1 MVSYTR
7 MRKMEKDRV
16 APGVGVLDR
25 LPSVRVLVVGD
36 AMMDRFVYGSVERI
50 SPEAPVPV
58 FRPSRTIEMPGGAG
72 NTAVN
77 LSALGCKV
85 RLVAR
90 TGFDAMSARLSDALK
105 RQGVSVRFSRQ
116 KAWPTSVKTRFIAG
130 NNHVLRVDEEQ
141 ITEIDTRQLSV
152 VRAAVRGEIAKCDIV
167 VLSDYGKGFLSASLL
182 KPVISDCKR
191 AGIPVV
197 VDPKSSEWSKY
208 AGATLVKPNL
218 KEFSEA
224 AGRKF
229 NPGSANFCE
238 EIVGAAK
245 ALLSRHKIGGLL
257 ITLGEHGMI
266 YVPAGGSRSDVIR
279 LPTRAR
285 EVFDVSGAGDTTIA
299 ALAAA
304 IGAGAGMPEAMQIA
318 NAAAGI
324 VVGKVGTASVSASE
338 LMEALSGTGGNMDRK
353 MLPLPVLCR
362 EIAALR
368 RKGVKV
374 GFTNGCFDCCHLGH
388 LTSLREAKR
397 LCDVLVVGVNSD
409 AWIRRHKGKDRPLQ
423 DMATRTALLAALECV
438 DYVVA
443 FDDET
448 ALPLVR
454 KLRPDVIA
462 KEGYAMK
469 DWPEGRYVESIGG
482 KAVTLRRVEGYST
495 TAIAKRAGAK

>member
-1 MVSYTR
+1 
-7 MRKMEKDRV
+7 
-16 APGVGVLDR
+16 
-25 LPSVRVLVVGD
+25 
-36 AMMDRFVYGSVERI
+36 MMDRFVYGSVERI

-77 LSALGCKV
+77 LSALGCRV

-90 TGFDAMSARLSDALK
+90 TGFDETSARLSASL
-105 RQGVSVRFSRQ
+105 RQKGVSVRLFRQ
-116 KAWPTSVKTRFIAG
+116 KTWTTSVKTRFIAG

-141 ITEIDTRQLSV
+141 IAEIDNSQLSD
-152 VRAAVRGEIAKCDIV
+152 VRSAVRREIAKCDIV
-167 VLSDYGKGFLSASLL
+167 VLSDYGKGFLSTPFVKS
-182 KPVISDCKR
+182 VISDCKT
-191 AGIPVV
+191 AGMPVV

-224 AGRKF
+224 TGRKF

-238 EIVGAAK
+238 EIVCAAK
-245 ALLSRHKIGGLL
+245 ELLSRHKIGGLL

-266 YVPAGGSRSDVIR
+266 YVPAGGSQSDVIH

-304 IGAGAGMPEAMQIA
+304 IGAGARMPEAMQIA

-324 VVGKVGTASVSASE
+324 VVGKVGTASVSARE
-338 LMEALSGTGGNMDRK
+338 LRGALSSMDNNMGRK
-353 MLPLPVLCR
+353 TLPLPALCR
-362 EIAALR
+362 EIGALKR
-368 RKGVKV
+368 NGLKI

-388 LTSLREAKR
+388 LTSLLEAKG

-409 AWIRRHKGKDRPLQ
+409 NWIRRHKGKNRPLQ
-423 DMATRTALLAALECV
+423 NMATRTALLAALECV

-443 FDDET
+443 FNDET

-462 KEGYAMK
+462 KEGYALK

-495 TAIAKRAGAK
+495 TAIAKKAGAK

>member
-1 MVSYTR
+1 MSKT
-7 MRKMEKDRV
+7 ENDGF
-16 APGVGVLDR
+16 ASIGGVLDR
-25 LPSVRVLVVGD
+25 FSSVRVLVVGD

-58 FRPSRTIEMPGGAG
+58 FRPSRTVEMPGGAG

-77 LSALGCKV
+77 LSALGCRA
-85 RLVAR
+85 RLIAR
-90 TGFDAMSARLSDALK
+90 TGLDAMSARLSDALES
-105 RQGVSVRFSRQ
+105 RGVSVRLFRQ
-116 KAWPTSVKTRFIAG
+116 KEWPTSVKTRFIAG

-141 ITEIDTRQLSV
+141 IAEIGNDRLS
-152 VRAAVRGEIAKCDIV
+152 AVRSAVRRELAKCDIV
-167 VLSDYGKGFLSASLL
+167 VLSDYGKGFLSAPFVKS
-182 KPVISDCKR
+182 VISDCKA
-191 AGIPVV
+191 AGMPIV

-224 AGRKF
+224 IGRKF
-229 NPGSANFCE
+229 NPGGANFCE
-238 EIVGAAK
+238 EIVSAAK
-245 ALLSRHKIGGLL
+245 ALLSRHRIGGLL

-266 YVPAGGSRSDVIR
+266 YVPAGGSRSDVIH

-304 IGAGAGMPEAMQIA
+304 IGAGASMPEAMQLA

-324 VVGKVGTASVSASE
+324 VVGKVGTASVSARE
-338 LMEALSGTGGNMDRK
+338 LRETLSGTYDNIGRK
-353 MLPLPVLCR
+353 LLSLPALCR
-362 EIAALR
+362 EIDALR
-368 RKGVKV
+368 RKGTKV

-388 LTSLREAKR
+388 LTSLREAKG

-409 AWIRRHKGKDRPLQ
+409 AWIRRHKGRNRPLQ
-423 DMATRTALLAALECV
+423 DMSTRTALLAAFECV

-448 ALPLVR
+448 ALPLVQ

-482 KAVTLRRVEGYST
+482 KAVALRRVEGYST
-495 TAIAKRAGAK
+495 TAIAKRAGAR

>member
-1 MVSYTR
+1 
-7 MRKMEKDRV
+7 MRNIEKGRV

-77 LSALGCKV
+77 LSALGCRV

-90 TGFDAMSARLSDALK
+90 TGFDEMSVRLSDALK

-218 KEFSEA
+218 KEFSDA

-229 NPGSANFCE
+229 NPGSASFCE

-245 ALLSRHKIGGLL
+245 AMLSRHKIGGLL

-304 IGAGAGMPEAMQIA
+304 IGAGSDMPEAMQIA

-324 VVGKVGTASVSASE
+324 VVGKVGTASVSESE
-338 LMEALSGTGGNMDRK
+338 LREALSGMDGNIGRK
-353 MLPLPVLCR
+353 MLSLPALCR
-362 EIAALR
+362 KIGALR
-368 RKGVKV
+368 RKGTKV

-409 AWIRRHKGKDRPLQ
+409 AWIRRHKGKNRPLQ

-462 KEGYAMK
+462 KEGYALK

-495 TAIAKRAGAK
+495 TSIAKRARAE